1 MEQTFKGIKEN
12 KTNTIVIKR
21 DGRVVNFNPNKIKA
35 AINKAFTHVYSSE
48 DAEISELVKDI
59 ITKLSTR
66 YGQELTINQIQRV
79 TEEVLVA
86 SEYNEVAQAYISY
99 RVQREQERMLSVDI
113 NESIK
118 ALTAKESTLVNEN
131 ANKDS
136 RVFNTQRDLTAGVT
150 AKAIGLKMLPPHVAN
165 AHLKGQIH
173 YHDLDYQPYAPMT
186 NCSLIDFETMFNEG
200 FTIGNAQVE
209 SPQSIQTA
217 TAQMAQIIANVASSQ
232 YGGTSANRIDEIL
245 APYAEKIIIR
255 I

>member
-1 MEQTFKGIKEN
+1 
-12 KTNTIVIKR
+12 
-21 DGRVVNFNPNKIKA
+21 
-35 AINKAFTHVYSSE
+35 
-48 DAEISELVKDI
+48 LVKDI

-118 ALTAKESTLVNEN
+118 ALTAKESTLMNEN

-150 AKAIGLKMLPPHVAN
+150 AKAIGIKMLSPHVAN

-173 YHDLDYQPYAPMT
+173 YHDLNYQTYTPMT
-186 NCSLIDFETMFNEG
+186 NYSFIYNKIMIKEK
-200 FTIGNAQVE
+200 FTIGNAQVDKPH
-209 SPQSIQTA
+209 SKQKVTV
-217 TAQMAQIIANVASSQ
+217 QMVQIIDNIASSQ
-232 YGGTSANRIDEIL
+232 YVGTSANRIDEIL
-245 APYAEKIIIR
+245 APYAETNYHKNLKMAQQWIDDEE
-255 I
+255 